1 MNDAQQIKANLYIE
15 AIDKA
20 AARIRLNTKGQS
32 NEDAIRIQQALQ
44 DLCVLLVS
52 TGTLAH

>member
-1 MNDAQQIKANLYIE
+1 MNDEQQIKANLYIE

>member
-32 NEDAIRIQQALQ
+32 NEDAIQIQQALQ